1 MRAGPPQGERPMPD
15 TPELSVVIPT
25 YGRSQ
30 TIARLLAHL
39 DRQTLAPQRFEVIVV
54 DDGSPEP
61 IGIDAAAH
69 RYPLTLLRQ
78 ANAGPGAARNRALD
92 VARAPL
98 CLILND
104 DAVPA
109 PDLLAGHLAAHA
121 DAPPKTAV
129 LGTFQFTAEARTSP
143 FVQVLA
149 GGRLL
154 FDFPNLHHG
163 KAHGWQF
170 FWTCNLS
177 LSTAALREARFD
189 ERFREAIVE
198 DVELGYRL
206 AKQGWIVQYREDLVA
221 EHDHVLTP
229 EGFLARQTRL
239 GVNLARMSRIHDDP
253 TVLWFPVGT
262 TLGPRLFEAMQAHV
276 ETFHPSLVRLRANL
290 AALEQQ
296 YAGQVVPA
304 GLRQQVEKAISAL
317 GLVQVYRGVLME
329 LEGYDPFPALE
340 QGAPGGELVSL
351 IVVTRDAREKAQRC
365 LEALRATAEPEHP
378 TELIVVDNGSQDG
391 TREWLEAQGDVHL
404 IANEDNAGAPRARNQ
419 ALCVARGRWI
429 VFLDD
434 DVIVTPH
441 WLSRLLRHA
450 AVDGKSGCVGPVA
463 DRAAHNQQIP
473 YDGGDDPQRLAAF
486 AEARYRAKPFSGL
499 RRNMLA
505 SFCLLVRR
513 EVIEQIGGFDE
524 RFSPWG
530 FEDDDFTVRAALAGF
545 RNRLAQDVFVRHVD
559 YGGAK
564 RKRHDELLARNWA
577 RFADKWAGNPDLAHG
592 DYAAIESAIV
602 GVHSRE
608 ALYVPLTTPAAAL
621 PARAVPVEIAP

>member
-1 MRAGPPQGERPMPD
+1 MPD

-30 TIARLLAHL
+30 TVARLLAHL
-39 DRQTLAPQRFEVIVV
+39 DRQTLAPERYEVIVV

-61 IGIDAAAH
+61 IALDPSAF
-69 RYPLTLLRQ
+69 RYRLTLLRQ
-78 ANAGPGAARNRALD
+78 ANAGPGAARNRAVD
-92 VARAPL
+92 QARAPL

-104 DAVPA
+104 DSVPA
-109 PDLLAGHLAAHA
+109 PELLAGHLAAHA
-121 DAPPKTAV
+121 EAPPKTV
-129 LGTFQFTAEARTSP
+129 ILGTFQFTAQARRSP

-149 GGRLL
+149 ASRLL
-154 FDFPNLHHG
+154 FDFPSLRHG
-163 KAHGWQF
+163 MAHGWQF

-177 LSTAALREARFD
+177 LPTAVLRETRFD

-206 AKQGWIVQYREDLVA
+206 ARQGWIVQYREDLVA

-229 EGFLARQTRL
+229 AGYLARQTRL

-253 TVLWFPVGT
+253 TVLWFPAGT
-262 TLGPRLFEAMQAHV
+262 TLGPRVLGAMQAHV
-276 ETFHPSLVRLRANL
+276 ESFHPAFTRLRDNL
-290 AALEQQ
+290 DALEQQ
-296 YAGQVVPA
+296 YSDQTVPA
-304 GLRQQVEKAISAL
+304 GLRMQVEKALSTL
-317 GLVQVYRGVLME
+317 GQVAIYRGVLME

-340 QGAPGGELVSL
+340 QGAPKAELVSL
-351 IVVTRDAREKAQRC
+351 IVVTRDARDKAQRC
-365 LEALRATAEPEHP
+365 IESLRATAEPEHP

-391 TREWLEAQGDVHL
+391 TREWLAAQPDVRL

-419 ALCVARGRWI
+419 ALAVAGGRWI

-434 DVIVTPH
+434 DVVVTPH
-441 WLSRLLRHA
+441 WLSRLLRHS
-450 AVDGKSGCVGPVA
+450 AVDGRSGCVGPVA

-473 YDGGDDPQRLAAF
+473 YGGGDDPERLAAF
-486 AEARYRAKPFSGL
+486 AEERYRAKPFSSV

-564 RKRHDELLARNWA
+564 RKRHDELLARNWS
-577 RFADKWAGNPDLAHG
+577 RFAEKWTGNPDLAHG
-592 DYAAIESAIV
+592 DYAAIESAIA

-608 ALYVPLTTPAAAL
+608 ALYVPLITPAAAL
-621 PARAVPVEIAP
+621 PARAVPQEIAL

>member
-1 MRAGPPQGERPMPD
+1 MPD

-25 YGRSQ
+25 YGRAE
-30 TIARLLAHL
+30 TIARLLANL
-39 DRQTLAPQRFEVIVV
+39 DRQTLAPERFEVIVV
-54 DDGSPEP
+54 DDGSPQP
-61 IGIDAAAH
+61 IELDPAAY
-69 RYPLTLLRQ
+69 RFSLTLLRQ
-78 ANAGPGAARNRALD
+78 TNAGPGAARNRA
-92 VARAPL
+92 VAAARAPL

-109 PDLLAGHLAAHA
+109 PELLAGHLAAHA
-121 DAPPKTAV
+121 SAPPKTAI
-129 LGTFQFTAEARTSP
+129 LGTFQFTAAARKSP
-143 FVQVLA
+143 FTQVLA
-149 GGRLL
+149 ASGLL
-154 FDFPNLHHG
+154 FDFPNLRHG
-163 KAHGWQF
+163 RTHVWTF

-177 LSTAALREARFD
+177 LPTAVLREIGFD

-206 AKQGWIVQYREDLVA
+206 AQQGWSVLHREDLTA

-229 EGFLARQTRL
+229 DGYLARQARL
-239 GVNLARMSRIHDDP
+239 GVNLARMSRIHNDP
-253 TVLWFPVGT
+253 TVLWFPAGT
-262 TLGPRLFEAMQAHV
+262 SIGPRVFEAMQAHV
-276 ETFHPSLVRLRANL
+276 ESFHPALLRLRANL
-290 AALEQQ
+290 AALEEH
-296 YAGQVVPA
+296 YAGQSVPA
-304 GLRQQVEKAISAL
+304 GLRMQVEKALSAL

-340 QGAPGGELVSL
+340 DGAPQGELVSL
-351 IVVTRDAREKAQRC
+351 IVVTRDAREKAAAC
-365 LEALRATAEPEHP
+365 LASLREHAEPEHP
-378 TELIVVDNGSQDG
+378 TELIVVDNGSRDG
-391 TREWLEAQGDVHL
+391 TREWLAAQPDVHL
-404 IANEDNAGAPRARNQ
+404 IANDDNAGAPRARNQ
-419 ALCVARGRWI
+419 ALAVARGRWI

-434 DVIVTPH
+434 DVVVTPH
-441 WLSRLLRHA
+441 WLARLLRHA

-486 AEARYRAKPFSGL
+486 AEARYRAKPFAGV
-499 RRNMLA
+499 RRSMLA

-564 RKRHDELLARNWA
+564 LKRHEELLARNWS
-577 RFADKWAGNPDLAHG
+577 RFADKWAGNPDLQHG
-592 DYAAIESAIV
+592 DYAAIESAIA

-608 ALYVPLTTPAAAL
+608 ALYVPLESPAPAL
-621 PARAVPVEIAP
+621 PAGAARMEANA

>member
-1 MRAGPPQGERPMPD
+1 MPD

-25 YGRSQ
+25 YGRSE

-39 DRQTLAPQRFEVIVV
+39 DRQTLEPGRFEVIVV
-54 DDGSPEP
+54 DDGSPQP
-61 IGIDAAAH
+61 IEVDPTAH
-69 RYPLTLLRQ
+69 AYALKLLHQ
-78 ANAGPGAARNRALD
+78 GNAGPGAARNRALG
-92 VARAPL
+92 VAGAPL

-121 DAPPKTAV
+121 EAPPRTAV
-129 LGTFQFTAEARTSP
+129 LGTFQFTAEARRSP

-149 GGRLL
+149 AGRLL
-154 FDFPNLHHG
+154 FDFPNLHHR

-177 LSTAALREARFD
+177 LSTAALREVGGFD

-206 AKQGWIVQYREDLVA
+206 AKRGWSVQYREDLVA

-229 EGFLARQTRL
+229 DGYLARQARL
-239 GVNLARMSRIHDDP
+239 GANLARMSRIHDDP
-253 TVLWFPVGT
+253 TVLWFPAGT
-262 TLGPRLFEAMQAHV
+262 TIGPKVFEALQAHV
-276 ETFHPSLVRLRANL
+276 ESFHPSLVKLRANL
-290 AALEQQ
+290 NSLDEQ

-304 GLRQQVEKAISAL
+304 GLRVQVEKAVGAL
-317 GLVQVYRGVLME
+317 NMVQVYRGVLME
-329 LEGYDPFPALE
+329 LEGHDPFQALE
-340 QGAPGGELVSL
+340 NGPPRGELTSL
-351 IVVTRDAREKAQRC
+351 VVVTRDAREKVERC

-391 TREWLEAQGDVHL
+391 TREWLAAQPDVTL
-404 IANEDNAGAPRARNQ
+404 VANDDNAGAPRARNQ
-419 ALCVARGRWI
+419 ALGHANGRWI

-434 DVIVTPH
+434 DVVVTPH

-463 DRAAHNQQIP
+463 DRAAHNQQVP
-473 YDGGDDPQRLAAF
+473 YDGGDDPAKLAAF
-486 AEARYRAKPFSGL
+486 AEARYRAKPFAGT

-513 EVIEQIGGFDE
+513 EVIDTIGGFDE

-530 FEDDDFTVRAALAGF
+530 FEDDDFTLRAALAGF

-564 RKRHDELLARNWA
+564 RARHDDLLRRNWR
-577 RFADKWAGNPDLAHG
+577 RFAEKWGGDAEIPHG
-592 DYAAIESAIV
+592 DYGPIESALI
-602 GVHSRE
+602 GAHGRE
-608 ALYVPLTTPAAAL
+608 RLFIPYETPAAAL
-621 PARAVPVEIAP
+621 PAAARAHQETTL

>member
-1 MRAGPPQGERPMPD
+1 MPD
-15 TPELSVVIPT
+15 SPELSVLVPT

-30 TIARLLAHL
+30 TILRLLADL
-39 DRQTLAPQRFEVIVV
+39 DRQTLAPERFEVIVV

-61 IGIDAAAH
+61 IELDLAAH
-69 RYPLTLLRQ
+69 RYRLTLLRQ
-78 ANAGPGAARNRALD
+78 ANAGPGAARNRA
-92 VARAPL
+92 AAAASAPL

-109 PDLLAGHLAAHA
+109 PELLEGHLAAHA
-121 DAPPKTAV
+121 GAPLRTAV
-129 LGTFQFTAEARTSP
+129 LGTFQFTAEARRSP

-149 GGRLL
+149 ASSLL
-154 FDFPNLHHG
+154 FDFPNLRHG
-163 KAHGWQF
+163 KAHGWTF

-177 LSTAALREARFD
+177 LPTAALREHPFD

-206 AKQGWIVQYREDLVA
+206 ARQGWTVLHREDLVA
-221 EHDHVLTP
+221 EHDHVVSP
-229 EGFLARQTRL
+229 DGYLARQTRL

-253 TVLWFPVGT
+253 TVLWLPAGT
-262 TLGPRLFEAMQAHV
+262 TLGPRVFEAMQAHV
-276 ETFHPSLVRLRANL
+276 ESFHPALVKLRANL
-290 AALEQQ
+290 AALEAQ
-296 YAGQVVPA
+296 YAGRSVPA
-304 GLRQQVEKAISAL
+304 GLRLQVEKTLGAL
-317 GLVQVYRGVLME
+317 GLVQIYRGVLME

-340 QGAPGGELVSL
+340 HGAPQGELVSL
-351 IVVTRDAREKAQRC
+351 IVVTRDAREKAAAC
-365 LEALRATAEPEHP
+365 LAALRATAEPEHP

-391 TREWLEAQGDVHL
+391 TREWLGAQPDVHL
-404 IANEDNAGAPRARNQ
+404 IANDDNAGAPRARNQ
-419 ALCVARGRWI
+419 ALAVARGRWI

-434 DVIVTPH
+434 DVVVTPR

-450 AVDGKSGCVGPVA
+450 AVDGRSGCVGPVA

-473 YDGGDDPQRLAAF
+473 YDGGDDAQRLAAF
-486 AEARYRAKPFSGL
+486 AEARHRARPFAGV

-564 RKRHDELLARNWA
+564 LRRHEELLARNWS
-577 RFADKWAGNPDLAHG
+577 RFAHKWAGDPNLPHG
-592 DYAAIESAIV
+592 DYAAIEGAIA

-608 ALYVPLTTPAAAL
+608 ALYVPLPVPAAAL
-621 PARAVPVEIAP
+621 PARAVPMETPA

>member
-1 MRAGPPQGERPMPD
+1 MPD
-15 TPELSVVIPT
+15 LPELSVLVPT

-30 TIARLLAHL
+30 TILRLLADL
-39 DRQTLAPQRFEVIVV
+39 DRQTLAPERFEVIVV

-61 IGIDAAAH
+61 IELDPAAH
-69 RYPLTLLRQ
+69 RFRLTLLRQ
-78 ANAGPGAARNRALD
+78 ANAGPGAARNRA
-92 VARAPL
+92 AAAASAPL

-109 PDLLAGHLAAHA
+109 PELLEGHLAAHA
-121 DAPPKTAV
+121 DAPPRTAV
-129 LGTFQFTAEARTSP
+129 LGTFQFTAEARRSP

-149 GGRLL
+149 ASSLL
-154 FDFPNLHHG
+154 FDFPNLRHG
-163 KAHGWQF
+163 QAHGWTF

-177 LSTAALREARFD
+177 LPTAALREQRFD

-206 AKQGWIVQYREDLVA
+206 ARQGWSVLHREDLVA
-221 EHDHVLTP
+221 EHDHVVTP
-229 EGFLARQTRL
+229 DGYLARQTRL
-239 GVNLARMSRIHDDP
+239 GVNLARMSRIHSDP
-253 TVLWFPVGT
+253 TVLWLPAGT
-262 TLGPRLFEAMQAHV
+262 TLGPRVFEAMQAHV
-276 ETFHPSLVRLRANL
+276 ESFHPALVKLRANL
-290 AALEQQ
+290 AALEAQ
-296 YAGQVVPA
+296 YAGRSVPP
-304 GLRQQVEKAISAL
+304 GLRVQVEKSLGAL
-317 GLVQVYRGVLME
+317 GLVQIYRGVLME

-340 QGAPGGELVSL
+340 HGAPQGELVSL
-351 IVVTRDAREKAQRC
+351 IVVTRDARAKAEAC
-365 LEALRATAEPEHP
+365 LAALRATAEPEHP

-391 TREWLEAQGDVHL
+391 TREWLAAQPDVHL
-404 IANEDNAGAPRARNQ
+404 IANDDNAGAPRARNQ
-419 ALCVARGRWI
+419 ALNVARGRWI

-434 DVIVTPH
+434 DVVVTPH
-441 WLSRLLRHA
+441 WLARLLRHA
-450 AVDGKSGCVGPVA
+450 AVDGRSGCVGPVA

-473 YDGGDDPQRLAAF
+473 YDGGDDPVRLAEF
-486 AEARYRAKPFSGL
+486 AQARYRARPFAGV

-564 RKRHDELLARNWA
+564 RRRHEELLARNWS
-577 RFADKWAGNPDLAHG
+577 RFAQKWAGDASLPHG
-592 DYAAIESAIV
+592 DYASIEGAIA

-608 ALYVPLTTPAAAL
+608 ALYVPLACPAAAL
-621 PARAVPVEIAP
+621 PARVVPMETPA